1 MATYHLLF
9 EKEYAINENIKIMIP
24 TVGDVLNNEDEY
36 YGLVSMITGTPYD
49 FMVQLDDIGIDFTTI
64 NDYELFLLFFSAIKQ
79 MDTSLIFG
87 ELDITNFEPV
97 INPENEMVVLRNAK
111 SGAIIDMGIHQKI
124 AATLR
129 KINHLERTNKH
140 PGNEEGKAYLLER
153 NRKKLERRKK
163 RKQESQLEGLIVALV
178 CSEPFPYKYDE
189 VRDMTIY
196 QFNESVYQVIKKTD
210 VNYKM
215 HGLYSGTISSK
226 DFKKD
231 ELNWLVHK

>member
-1 MATYHLLF
+1 MATFHLLF
-9 EKEYAINENIKIMIP
+9 ETEYAINDNIKIMIP
-24 TVGDVLNNEDEY
+24 SVRDVLNNEDDY

-64 NDYELFLLFFSAIKQ
+64 NDYELFLLLFGAIKQ
-79 MDTSLIFG
+79 MDTSLVFG
-87 ELDITNFEPV
+87 DLDIASFEPV
-97 INPENEMVVLRNAK
+97 VNPENEMVVLRNPNT
-111 SGAIIDMGIHQKI
+111 GVVIDMHIHQLI
-124 AATLR
+124 CAALR
-129 KINHLERTNKH
+129 KVNHLERNNKK
-140 PGNEEGKAYLLER
+140 PGNDEAKEYLLER
-153 NRKKLERRKK
+153 ARKKMKRHKK
-163 RKQESQLEGLIVALV
+163 KQESQLEGLIVALV
-178 CSEPFPYKYDE
+178 CSEPFPYRYDE